1 MRRSVKSA
9 RSVRQVHV
17 RSDLLTPQA
26 WLAERP
32 LQAGERL
39 YLIVSA
45 ASDAEPLKAFY
56 QQHMAPELTPLWT
69 GTPYADWQPV
79 MPYIAELPTRTG
91 FLQWIAD
98 TDALDWGWLAVSTST
113 PDVVF
118 EHLRSLTQ
126 VRMPDG
132 TEVFFRFWDGRHI
145 FPILEE
151 LGDKIG
157 EILPVF
163 DRYLINGLTLE
174 VGPRKVPPAQA
185 WPWWEV
191 PHKLLNSL
199 AEKDQ
204 TTVVDNLMQ
213 WLAEDCPEL
222 FFAFPESNLRH
233 KVERFVRQQSNTED
247 IAERLAAQLTKEVT
261 S

>member
-9 RSVRQVHV
+9 RNARQVPV

-32 LQAGERL
+32 LQTGERL

-45 ASDAEPLKAFY
+45 ASDAEALKTLY
-56 QQHMAPELTPLWT
+56 QNEPTTQAIPIWG
-69 GTPYADWQPV
+69 GTPYAAWQPV
-79 MPYIAELPTRTG
+79 MPYLTELKPNSSFLPWIAETN
-91 FLQWIAD
+91 
-98 TDALDWGWLAVSTST
+98 ALNWGWLAVSSSE
-113 PDVVF
+113 PNVVF

-145 FPILEE
+145 YPILEG
-151 LGDKIG
+151 LGEAAG
-157 EILPVF
+157 EVLPVF
-163 DRYLINGLTLE
+163 DRYLINGKSLE
-174 VGPRKVPPAQA
+174 VGPRVVPPAKD

-191 PHKLLNSL
+191 PQKLLDELND
-199 AEKDQ
+199 KNPV
-204 TTVVDNLMQ
+204 TIIDNLMK
-213 WLAEDCPEL
+213 WLGDDCPEL
-222 FFAFPESNLRH
+222 FFAFPENNLRH
-233 KVERFVRQQSNTED
+233 KVERFVRQQPNTED
-247 IAERLAAQLTKEVT
+247 LAERLAAQLTKEVT

>member
-1 MRRSVKSA
+1 
-9 RSVRQVHV
+9 
-17 RSDLLTPQA
+17 LTPQA

-32 LQAGERL
+32 LQANERL

-56 QQHMAPELTPLWT
+56 QQDMAPELIPIWS

-79 MPYIAELPTRTG
+79 MPYLAELKPNNG
-91 FLQWIAD
+91 FLQWIAE
-98 TDALDWGWLAVSTST
+98 TDAQDWGWLAVSTST

-145 FPILEE
+145 FPILEG
-151 LGDKIG
+151 LGAGAG
-157 EILPVF
+157 EVLPVF
-163 DRYLINGLTLE
+163 DRYLINGQTLE
-174 VGPRKVPPAQA
+174 VGPRGVPPAKA

-191 PHKLLNSL
+191 PKKLLDSL
-199 AEKDQ
+199 AKQ
-204 TTVVDNLMQ
+204 NPSTLIGNLMQ
-213 WLAEDCPEL
+213 WLEEERPDIYA
-222 FFAFPESNLRH
+222 AYPESNL
-233 KVERFVRQQSNTED
+233 KLKIARFVRRPEAPKNLNEALLNHLILEQG
-247 IAERLAAQLTKEVT
+247 
-261 S
+261 

>member
-1 MRRSVKSA
+1 
-9 RSVRQVHV
+9 V

-32 LQAGERL
+32 LQTGERL

-56 QQHMAPELTPLWT
+56 QQDMAPELIPIWS

-79 MPYIAELPTRTG
+79 MPYLAELKPNAG
-91 FLQWIAD
+91 FLQWIAE
-98 TDALDWGWLAVSTST
+98 TDAQDWGWLAVSTST

-145 FPILEE
+145 YPILEG
-151 LGDKIG
+151 LGASAG
-157 EILPVF
+157 EVLPVF
-163 DRYLINGLTLE
+163 DRYLINGQSLE
-174 VGPRKVPPAQA
+174 VGPRAVPPAKE

-191 PHKLLNSL
+191 QQKLLDTL
-199 AEKDQ
+199 AEKDH

-213 WLAEDCPEL
+213 WLEEDCPEL
-222 FFAFPESNLRH
+222 FFAFPEGNLRH
-233 KVERFVRQQSNTED
+233 KVERFVRQQPNTED
-247 IAERLAAQLTKEVT
+247 LAERLAAQLTKEVT

>member
-1 MRRSVKSA
+1 M
-9 RSVRQVHV
+9 

-32 LQAGERL
+32 LQANERL

-56 QQHMAPELTPLWT
+56 QQDMAPELIPIWS

-79 MPYIAELPTRTG
+79 MPYLAELKPNNG
-91 FLQWIAD
+91 FLQWIAE
-98 TDALDWGWLAVSTST
+98 TDAQDWGWLAVSTST

-145 FPILEE
+145 FPILEG
-151 LGDKIG
+151 LGAGAG
-157 EILPVF
+157 EVLPVF
-163 DRYLINGLTLE
+163 DRYLINGQTLE
-174 VGPRKVPPAQA
+174 VGPRGVPPAKA

-191 PHKLLNSL
+191 PKKLLDSL
-199 AEKDQ
+199 AKQ
-204 TTVVDNLMQ
+204 NPSTLIGNLMQ
-213 WLAEDCPEL
+213 WLEEERPDIYA
-222 FFAFPESNLRH
+222 AYPESNL
-233 KVERFVRQQSNTED
+233 KLKIARFVRRPEAPKNLNEALLNHLILEQG
-247 IAERLAAQLTKEVT
+247 
-261 S
+261 

>member
-1 MRRSVKSA
+1 M
-9 RSVRQVHV
+9 
-17 RSDLLTPQA
+17 TPQA

-32 LQAGERL
+32 LRVGERL

-56 QQHMAPELTPLWT
+56 QQHMAPELIPIWS

-79 MPYIAELPTRTG
+79 MPYLAELKPNAG
-91 FLQWIAD
+91 FLQWITE
-98 TDALDWGWLAVSTST
+98 TDAQDWGWLAVSTST

-145 FPILEE
+145 YPILEG
-151 LGDKIG
+151 LGDAAG
-157 EILPVF
+157 EVLPVF
-163 DRYLINGLTLE
+163 DRYLINGKSLE
-174 VGPRKVPPAQA
+174 VGPRAVPPAKD

-191 PHKLLNSL
+191 PK
-199 AEKDQ
+199 A
-204 TTVVDNLMQ
+204 
-213 WLAEDCPEL
+213 
-222 FFAFPESNLRH
+222 
-233 KVERFVRQQSNTED
+233 
-247 IAERLAAQLTKEVT
+247 
-261 S
+261 